1 MTENLRSEA
10 APAVVD
16 DCWNR
21 IGVGGD
27 RTCPELVAYVH
38 CRNCHVF
45 TRAARSLFDRP
56 PPEGYRDACSSL
68 IAEPT
73 ARVERDVET
82 TLVFRLHDE
91 WLAFPSR
98 GLAEV
103 TTPRLVRRV
112 PHRSNPVFAGLVNVS
127 GQILPAV
134 SLHGLLGVDPPEDDH
149 AGLVRNDGF
158 VWLAHPRLVVIAARE
173 ERWAFNA
180 DEVAGIV
187 PIARDDL
194 KPAPSTLTASAHGFS
209 RAIFQ
214 WQRRE
219 VGLLADDRVFA
230 ALRSHCR

>member
-1 MTENLRSEA
+1 MTNVTRNATSLS
-10 APAVVD
+10 VVD

-27 RTCPELVAYVH
+27 RTCPELTEYVH

-45 TRAARSLFDRP
+45 ARAARSLFDRP
-56 PPEGYRDACSSL
+56 PPEGYREAWSAV

-73 ARVERDVET
+73 ARVERDVEN

-103 TTPRLVRRV
+103 TTPRVVRRV
-112 PHRSNPVFAGLVNVS
+112 PHRSNQVFVGLVNVS
-127 GQILPAV
+127 GQILPTV
-134 SLHGLLGVDPPEDDH
+134 SLHGLLGVDPPEGDY

-158 VWLAHPRLVVIAARE
+158 VWLSNPRLVVIATHD
-173 ERWAFNA
+173 ERWAFLA
-180 DEVAGIV
+180 DEVAGLVTIHR
-187 PIARDDL
+187 ADL
-194 KPAPSTLTASAHGFS
+194 RPAPSTLSSSAHGFS
-209 RAIFQ
+209 RAVLT
-214 WQRRE
+214 WHRRE
-219 VGLLADDRVFA
+219 VGILAEDRVFS